1 MLFRIVESNTDDL
14 FQQYYP
20 CYLRPLVRTIINISI
35 IIITLY
41 VNIFISN
48 LILIKSNYDLLD
60 FRYSF

>member
-14 FQQYYP
+14 FQQYNP
-20 CYLRPLVRTIINISI
+20 CYLRPLVRTIINIPI

-60 FRYSF
+60 FRYSI